1 MAEMLEARLAAA
13 GAVEREQWC
22 LDNWDMVAAEV
33 AAAQNV
39 SLGVA
44 ANQLIIADDL
54 RHRLPRVAEV
64 FATGVISYRIV
75 AAVAARTRLM
85 TDPEVMAKV
94 DTEIAAQVVGWGSLS
109 VAKTETAID
118 YWVDRYDPAAVRHT
132 ERRARGRHVTVT
144 DPGDGSGLVALEAL
158 LYAAD
163 GDAIDKRLDAMSA
176 TVCDADPRNRD
187 QRRSDALAAI
197 MNGQPQLAC
206 RCGAPDCEAA
216 ERRAANVV
224 VHIVANEDA
233 LTDTTPIRL
242 DGPPRDDAANASD
255 APDASES
262 SDASVTHADP
272 DPSESPDAPSADA
285 KSDTPPP
292 SAPRRRGGPA
302 LIIGGA
308 LLPAPLVAA
317 TLAQTAMIERIVHP
331 GDAPPEP
338 RYRPSKELAA
348 FIRCRDLTCRCPG
361 CDVPADRCDLDHTI
375 PYPYGPT
382 QASNIKALCRT
393 GHLLKTFCGW
403 HDEQLPDGTVIWT
416 TPDGHTY
423 TTHPGSRLLF
433 PTLCKPTA
441 PVILTGTPP
450 APHPGRE
457 ANMPRRHRTR
467 QQARRDAIT
476 AERALNLQHLIAN
489 GRTQLDPTAEEQPP
503 PF

>member
-1 MAEMLEARLAAA
+1 
-13 GAVEREQWC
+13 
-22 LDNWDMVAAEV
+22 
-33 AAAQNV
+33 
-39 SLGVA
+39 
-44 ANQLIIADDL
+44 
-54 RHRLPRVAEV
+54 
-64 FATGVISYRIV
+64 
-75 AAVAARTRLM
+75 
-85 TDPEVMAKV
+85 
-94 DTEIAAQVVGWGSLS
+94 
-109 VAKTETAID
+109 
-118 YWVDRYDPAAVRHT
+118 
-132 ERRARGRHVTVT
+132 
-144 DPGDGSGLVALEAL
+144 LVALEAL

-242 DGPPRDDAANASD
+242 DGPFKDDA
-255 APDASES
+255 P
-262 SDASVTHADP
+262 
-272 DPSESPDAPSADA
+272 ESPDDA
-285 KSDTPPP
+285 KSNTPPPTPPP
-292 SAPRRRGGPA
+292 SPPPRRGGPA